1 MNPKNIIILYGG
13 KSPEHEISVRSARN
27 IAQYLDTSKF
37 NAVLVGVSKKGTWHL
52 KSSDEIQRE
61 DIVLS
66 NDKQLSLIPGNQ
78 QDACVW
84 DMHTNKSIGDVYA
97 VFNIIHGT
105 GEDGSLQGLLKQMNL
120 PFVGPGVIS
129 SGLCIDKEVA
139 KRILNE
145 AGIQNSKFLSYTKA
159 QKNEINF
166 ETLENEL
173 GMPVYIKPPNLGSS
187 VGISKVS
194 RRDELQK
201 AIDEA
206 FSFDKKV
213 LIESNIVG
221 RELECAVLGNENP
234 KASPVGEVVTVGEE
248 HTFYSYD
255 AKYIDA
261 NGSVTVIPAEIDPKI
276 QERIQKVAIQTYK
289 ALECE
294 GLARVD
300 VF

>member
-1 MNPKNIIILYGG
+1 M
-13 KSPEHEISVRSARN
+13 
-27 IAQYLDTSKF
+27 
-37 NAVLVGVSKKGTWHL
+37 
-52 KSSDEIQRE
+52 
-61 DIVLS
+61 
-66 NDKQLSLIPGNQ
+66 
-78 QDACVW
+78 
-84 DMHTNKSIGDVYA
+84 
-97 VFNIIHGT
+97 
-105 GEDGSLQGLLKQMNL
+105 
-120 PFVGPGVIS
+120 
-129 SGLCIDKEVA
+129 
-139 KRILNE
+139 
-145 AGIQNSKFLSYTKA
+145 SYTKA

-300 VF
+300 VFLNANNDIYVNEVNTLPGFTNISMYPKLWEAVGLSYADLLTQLIELAVQRHQEENSIRTTL